1 MRPKRDY
8 NAGENKSN
16 VNARPG
22 DPLPSTAT
30 PNSVAAAARAA
41 LRQTRQVLL
50 GAAAL
55 FALLTAAY
63 LWSSWKQASREAW
76 GELRGLSNLAQ
87 STAQI
92 HFDQY
97 ARGMEQLSA
106 QVLLL
111 QQSGKDT
118 SLMPLLEAFLHAY
131 PDLTGVVLVRP
142 DGRLLTSSAAPD
154 AATQRKFNT
163 NPKLMQMLAAMRERR
178 GLQFFPPVIS
188 PLTHVPVIR
197 LGYPALDQ
205 DGKVGFYVV
214 AGLNLE
220 RQTLLWRSLLTK
232 EQADSGFGLG
242 IMSQEGRLL
251 ERWPLPPL
259 PAPQLVEFLGQVR
272 SGAIHQ
278 ALLRNPGA
286 QQAPIA
292 GRLNI
297 GQGEIFWGMFKRLQ
311 GYPAAAFVVMPRA
324 LAVQGW
330 WRRVRLPLLLEVLA
344 VAGFAWLVRR
354 TLKVQQQVLAL
365 TLERRAQEERQAAQH
380 ARLERLQG
388 LYQALLSA
396 GDVILKSS
404 SDIAMLNDICSH
416 LAQCGLFAAA
426 WVARPDAEGRF
437 HSLAASAADA
447 YGSVEQLALSAQDAT
462 GPVGRAW
469 LSGRLEYNNDHRDD
483 PSLASRLVTLQSK
496 GWVSGVAV
504 PLRRG
509 GKPYAILGLAGRQ
522 IGMFDDEV
530 LALAAQ
536 VGRQLGGGLDELDL
550 KLSLEEERSKQ
561 GFLARHDALTGLPNR
576 LALLERL
583 PQALAR
589 ARRSKTLLAIGIM
602 DLDDFKP
609 VNDTWGHAAGDAI
622 LQELGRRLRGAV
634 RETDLVARLGGDE
647 FAFILEGLTQMA
659 CLPIALA
666 RIHATVEE
674 PFILAG
680 GRSARVGLSLGVTL
694 YPQDGADVDTLLSH
708 ADTALYGIKA
718 NKSGR
723 TGWWQQWQPPAP

>member
-278 ALLRNPGA
+278 ALLHNPGA

-324 LAVQGW
+324 LAVPGW

-354 TLKVQQQVLAL
+354 TLKVQQQALAL

-426 WVARPDAEGRF
+426 WVARLDA
-437 HSLAASAADA
+437 
-447 YGSVEQLALSAQDAT
+447 
-462 GPVGRAW
+462 
-469 LSGRLEYNNDHRDD
+469 
-483 PSLASRLVTLQSK
+483 
-496 GWVSGVAV
+496 
-504 PLRRG
+504 
-509 GKPYAILGLAGRQ
+509 
-522 IGMFDDEV
+522 
-530 LALAAQ
+530 
-536 VGRQLGGGLDELDL
+536 
-550 KLSLEEERSKQ
+550 
-561 GFLARHDALTGLPNR
+561 
-576 LALLERL
+576 
-583 PQALAR
+583 
-589 ARRSKTLLAIGIM
+589 
-602 DLDDFKP
+602 
-609 VNDTWGHAAGDAI
+609 
-622 LQELGRRLRGAV
+622 
-634 RETDLVARLGGDE
+634 
-647 FAFILEGLTQMA
+647 
-659 CLPIALA
+659 
-666 RIHATVEE
+666 
-674 PFILAG
+674 
-680 GRSARVGLSLGVTL
+680 
-694 YPQDGADVDTLLSH
+694 
-708 ADTALYGIKA
+708 
-718 NKSGR
+718 
-723 TGWWQQWQPPAP
+723 